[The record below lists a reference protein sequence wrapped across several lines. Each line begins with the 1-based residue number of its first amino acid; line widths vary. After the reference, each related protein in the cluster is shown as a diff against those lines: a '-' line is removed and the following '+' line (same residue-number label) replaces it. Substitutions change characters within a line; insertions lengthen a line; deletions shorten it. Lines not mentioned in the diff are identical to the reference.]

1 MALNN
6 KAGNNV
12 SAGTPGEDTPLL
24 LASDSFSSG
33 QLGESS
39 ERSNRHVT
47 FRRTSVTLRSSQSRR
62 PSNAALLRDRRSV
75 RTTLGL
81 FPGVLEEGGDGDED
95 KNGGH
100 QRYLEPVDALAPL
113 VAGGVIVATNGY
125 TTVPHPPSTIKS
137 LPAFAP
143 FRRKARHRSF
153 TLWWINEFRHWW
165 KSR

>member
-1 MALNN
+1 M

-12 SAGTPGEDTPLL
+12 SADPPGEDTPLL
-24 LASDSFSSG
+24 SSTSSG

-39 ERSNRHVT
+39 ERSNSGRHVT
-47 FRRTSVTLRSSQSRR
+47 FRRTSVTLRSSQNRR
-62 PSNAALLRDRRSV
+62 PSNAALLRDRKSV
-75 RTTLGL
+75 RTMTNL
-81 FPGVLEEGGDGDED
+81 FPGALEEGDDEDQDGD
-95 KNGGH
+95 H
-100 QRYLEPVDALAPL
+100 QKCLKLVDALAPL